1 MPFQC
6 CSPQMFRTVRLYLSE
21 IKVAHTIFAMP
32 FAIAGATLAFAERAD
47 ATLPFI
53 IEKLILIIA
62 AMFAARS
69 AAMMFN
75 RIVDIRCDAANPRT
89 SGRAL
94 VSGRISKTAAW
105 AFVVCMSA
113 IFITAAMLL
122 NALALILSPLA
133 LAIVLG
139 YSLTKRFTSMT
150 HLFLGLSLALAPMGG
165 WIGVLGSFRA
175 FEVPALMAGAVL
187 LWVAGF
193 DIIYACQDYQI
204 DLAAPLHSLPKS
216 LGIRNALFISALLHA
231 GTIGFLIALLAASGR
246 LGTIFAIGNIVVAVI
261 LLAEHLLV
269 RPNDLSRI
277 GTAFLTLNGIVSGV
291 VMFSV
296 ILDVIF

>member
-1 MPFQC
+1 
-6 CSPQMFRTVRLYLSE
+6 MFRTVRLYLSE
-21 IKVAHTIFAMP
+21 IKVAHAIFAMP

-75 RIVDIRCDAANPRT
+75 RIVDIRCDAVNPRT

-113 IFITAAMLL
+113 AFIIFAALL
-122 NALALILSPLA
+122 NTLSLALSPLV
-133 LAIVLG
+133 LAVVLG
-139 YSLTKRFTSMT
+139 YSLTKRFTPLT
-150 HLFLGLSLALAPMGG
+150 HFFLGFALALAPIGA
-165 WIGVLGSFRA
+165 WIGVLGSFA
-175 FEVPALMAGAVL
+175 SLEIPALMAGAVL

-193 DIIYACQDYQI
+193 DIIYACQDCGT
-204 DLAAPLHSLPKS
+204 DAEASLHSIPKS
-216 LGIRNALFISALLHA
+216 IGIRKSLHLSAALHA
-231 GTIGFLIALLAASGR
+231 GTMVCLIALPAAASS
-246 LGTIFAIGNIVVAVI
+246 LGLIFAIGVVVIAALLFFEHMIVW
-261 LLAEHLLV
+261 
-269 RPNDLSRI
+269 PNDLSRI
-277 GTAFLTLNGIVSGV
+277 NTAFFTINGIVSAV
-291 VMFSV
+291 LLVCV
-296 ILDVIF
+296 ILDVLLPC